1 MHMLPRGAKQAEM
14 TRLVVP
20 VETKRKLIAKVQD
33 VPLRPP
39 MHAKEHSYRNATV
52 ALDLSKL

>member
-1 MHMLPRGAKQAEM
+1 MLPRGAKQAEM

-20 VETKRKLIAKVQD
+20 VETKRKLIAKVRV

-39 MHAKEHSYRNATV
+39 MLAKEHSSRNATV